1 MITAMVAALSDFK
14 IGDKVV
20 YPNHGIAVIENINER
35 DLGGKKVAFYQLRLC
50 ANNSLVMI
58 PTDGINAVG
67 LRKIITS
74 KEVNKL
80 YRILPN
86 GVVQEYDNWMGR
98 YRENLEKMQSGS
110 IFKVA
115 EVLKNLFFLSNQKD
129 LSYREKKMFSKARY
143 LIVSELMEVQVLSEP
158 DVEKRLDRALSKC
171 MKKKK

>member
-1 MITAMVAALSDFK
+1 MIPELR

-20 YPNHGIAVIENINER
+20 YPNHGLAVIENINER
-35 DLGGKKVAFYQLRLC
+35 SLGGQNIQFYNLRIFS
-50 ANNSLVMI
+50 NSSLVMI
-58 PTDGINAVG
+58 PKTAVQTVG
-67 LRKIITS
+67 LRKIIND

-80 YRILPN
+80 YRILQN
-86 GVVQEYDNWMGR
+86 GQVDEYDNWMGR

-115 EVLKNLFFLSNQKD
+115 EVLKNLFYLSNQKD

-143 LIVSELMEVQVLSEP
+143 LIVSELKEVQELPEP
-158 DVEKRLDRALSKC
+158 DIEKRLDRALSKC

>member
-1 MITAMVAALSDFK
+1 MAPELR

-20 YPNHGIAVIENINER
+20 YPNHGLAVIENINER
-35 DLGGKKVAFYQLRLC
+35 SMGDLKIQFYNLRIFS
-50 ANNSLVMI
+50 NSSLVMI
-58 PTDGINAVG
+58 PKNAVQTVG
-67 LRKIITS
+67 LRKIIND
-74 KEVNKL
+74 KEVIKL
-80 YRILPN
+80 YRILQN
-86 GVVQEYDNWMGR
+86 GEVDEYDNWMGR

-143 LIVSELMEVQVLSEP
+143 LIVSELKEVQELPEP
-158 DVEKRLDRALSKC
+158 DIEKRLDRALSKC

>member
-1 MITAMVAALSDFK
+1 MIPELR

-20 YPNHGIAVIENINER
+20 YPNHGLAVIENINER
-35 DLGGKKVAFYQLRLC
+35 SYGGQNVQFYNLRIFS
-50 ANNSLVMI
+50 NSSLVMI
-58 PTDGINAVG
+58 PKTAILTVG
-67 LRKIITS
+67 LRRIIND

-80 YRILPN
+80 YRILQN
-86 GVVQEYDNWMGR
+86 GEVDEYDNWMGR

-115 EVLKNLFFLSNQKD
+115 AVLKNLFYLSNQKD

-143 LIVSELMEVQVLSEP
+143 LIVSELKEVQELPEP
-158 DVEKRLDRALSKC
+158 DIEKRLDRALFKC

>member
-1 MITAMVAALSDFK
+1 MIPELR

-20 YPNHGIAVIENINER
+20 YPNHGLAVIENINER
-35 DLGGKKVAFYQLRLC
+35 SYGGQNVQFYNLRIFS
-50 ANNSLVMI
+50 NSSLVMI
-58 PTDGINAVG
+58 PKTAILTVG
-67 LRKIITS
+67 LRRIIND

-80 YRILPN
+80 YRILQN
-86 GVVQEYDNWMGR
+86 GEVDEYDNWMGR

-115 EVLKNLFFLSNQKD
+115 AVLKNLFYLSNQKD

-143 LIVSELMEVQVLSEP
+143 LIVSELKEVQELSEP
-158 DVEKRLDRALSKC
+158 DIEKRLDRALFKC

>member
-1 MITAMVAALSDFK
+1 MITAMVASLSDFK

-80 YRILPN
+80 YRILQN

-143 LIVSELMEVQVLSEP
+143 LIVSELMEVQDLSEP